1 MSASRQAVANLGGES
16 TPTSVLRRCQ
26 SEAGHAL
33 PLSSYLLKP
42 MQRLTKYQ
50 LMLKDLKESANVVCG
65 KADLEEALCELLAV
79 IKAVNDS
86 MVDLDA
92 FVKGLPLAVKQGLGA
107 LCCRDGFQVT
117 TTESGGKGALVT
129 PTPFFN

>member
-1 MSASRQAVANLGGES
+1 MHHLQ
-16 TPTSVLRRCQ
+16 
-26 SEAGHAL
+26 
-33 PLSSYLLKP
+33 
-42 MQRLTKYQ
+42 
-50 LMLKDLKESANVVCG
+50 DLKESSNVVCG

-107 LCCRDGFQVT
+107 LCCRDGFQVRLRGLET
-117 TTESGGKGALVT
+117 SLSFVSRT
-129 PTPFFN
+129 

>member
-1 MSASRQAVANLGGES
+1 MYCRAIDDLGGEQN
-16 TPTSVLRRCQ
+16 PASVLRRCQ
-26 SEAGHAL
+26 AEAGHAL

-50 LMLKDLKESANVVCG
+50 LMLKDLKESSNVVCG
-65 KADLEEALCELLAV
+65 KADLEEALNELLAV

-86 MVDLDA
+86 MVDLDV

-107 LCCRDGFQVT
+107 LCCRDGFQVRYSVLT
-117 TTESGGKGALVT
+117 ARFENAVLSQ
-129 PTPFFN
+129 

>member
-1 MSASRQAVANLGGES
+1 MIIQ
-16 TPTSVLRRCQ
+16 
-26 SEAGHAL
+26 
-33 PLSSYLLKP
+33 YLIHL
-42 MQRLTKYQ
+42 Q
-50 LMLKDLKESANVVCG
+50 DLKESSNVVCG

-107 LCCRDGFQVT
+107 LCCRDGFQVRLMGT
-117 TTESGGKGALVT
+117 HTYFSINNIRHNIQHLISGLCSSISIHFT
-129 PTPFFN
+129 SRP

>member
-1 MSASRQAVANLGGES
+1 MISIFLHHLQ
-16 TPTSVLRRCQ
+16 
-26 SEAGHAL
+26 
-33 PLSSYLLKP
+33 
-42 MQRLTKYQ
+42 
-50 LMLKDLKESANVVCG
+50 DLKESSNVVCG

-107 LCCRDGFQVT
+107 LCCRDGFQVRLRGLET
-117 TTESGGKGALVT
+117 SLSFVSRT
-129 PTPFFN
+129 

>member
-1 MSASRQAVANLGGES
+1 M
-16 TPTSVLRRCQ
+16 
-26 SEAGHAL
+26 
-33 PLSSYLLKP
+33 
-42 MQRLTKYQ
+42 
-50 LMLKDLKESANVVCG
+50 VCG

-107 LCCRDGFQVT
+107 LCCRDGFQVRYGKTSISFGLHTDFSKT
-117 TTESGGKGALVT
+117 TT
-129 PTPFFN
+129 

>member
-1 MSASRQAVANLGGES
+1 M
-16 TPTSVLRRCQ
+16 
-26 SEAGHAL
+26 
-33 PLSSYLLKP
+33 
-42 MQRLTKYQ
+42 
-50 LMLKDLKESANVVCG
+50 VCG

-107 LCCRDGFQVT
+107 LCCRDGFQVGRPRGLET
-117 TTESGGKGALVT
+117 SLSFVSRT
-129 PTPFFN
+129 